1 MDAEIS
7 RLEARLEQLLNVFA
21 TDRAEIAHLRQQLS
35 QLEADNQQLRAK
47 VDLAANRLETVLAR
61 LPEDGHDQ

>member
-1 MDAEIS
+1 MDAELS
-7 RLEARLEQLLNVFA
+7 RLEARLEHLLNVFA

-35 QLEADNQQLRAK
+35 QLAADNQQLRAK

-61 LPEDGHDQ
+61 LPEDGHGQ